1 MDVIEMTIAPESS
14 ITVAHGNLVDGNTS
28 LGCMTEWTGATRIA
42 SGANIDFSAYGG
54 GIRNLQDATPG
65 NGGTVS
71 WATRPL
77 RLYGAVFSGQFV
89 NSAGGELIKGSLD
102 TLLLN
107 GDSSGFTGTTTVA
120 GGELIVGDTNNSN
133 ARLGGTI
140 SILSGATLGG
150 YGSVGETTV
159 LAGGVLSPG
168 NSIGTLTVDGSLQ
181 LASGSTL
188 GVEIAG
194 NGYDIRR
201 YGCRHSHGPKASYQN
216 GQNYIILHADQGVS
230 GAFDT
235 ITSRS
240 AFLNLKALYS
250 ANDVHLN
257 IAIKADPTV
266 PVDPETP
273 TPGTPGVPDPGTSE
287 PQKPSPAL
295 FKTVAHTRNQYAT
308 AGGLDTL
315 AQTGSSLALYNTLLM
330 LSAD

>member
-42 SGANIDFSAYGG
+42 SRANIDFSAYGG

-150 YGSVGETTV
+150 YGSVGETKV

-181 LASGSTL
+181 LASGSTF

-194 NGYDIRR
+194 NGSSDRVNVRSMATISGGTVAVTAMALKLVIKTARTISSCTLIRVLAERLILIRR
-201 YGCRHSHGPKASYQN
+201 ER
-216 GQNYIILHADQGVS
+216 
-230 GAFDT
+230 
-235 ITSRS
+235 R
-240 AFLNLKALYS
+240 FL
-250 ANDVHLN
+250 
-257 IAIKADPTV
+257 T
-266 PVDPETP
+266 
-273 TPGTPGVPDPGTSE
+273 
-287 PQKPSPAL
+287 
-295 FKTVAHTRNQYAT
+295 
-308 AGGLDTL
+308 
-315 AQTGSSLALYNTLLM
+315 
-330 LSAD
+330 